1 MDLVFS
7 PKGKKSWSRQ
17 DNSFKRSFESQPLP
31 LREVKGP
38 LSEPETRWVLPGVS
52 RGRWGLAGP
61 PPVQPPLLGAG
72 TGVCHGHVRNSRR
85 TGGSDALRTQHRR
98 VPGRLLPHGGGTP
111 RDAGLPPPSP
121 HLCIVDFPDPSRSD
135 LTLRGKNS
143 ETRRGGWQK
152 PTPALPSAGHPG
164 R

>member
-38 LSEPETRWVLPGVS
+38 LSEPETCWVLPGVS

-61 PPVQPPLLGAG
+61 HPVQPPLLGVG

-98 VPGRLLPHGGGTP
+98 VPGRLLPHGGGP
-111 RDAGLPPPSP
+111 RGMLGSPPPPP

-135 LTLRGKNS
+135 LT
-143 ETRRGGWQK
+143 T
-152 PTPALPSAGHPG
+152 AGRTAKLGEAAGRSPRPLSQAQVHPG